1 MKARVAAPA
10 AVEQKQAAVATQ
22 APKLSKL
29 AMRAQAA
36 RAARGSATSA
46 ASTTST
52 GVDDVSMMDIDHSRR
67 SQRNPIAA
75 APSKLQQRMLSKAS
89 HQTNTEEAVTMP
101 GTEPV
106 EIDRLPQSALFNGC
120 LDVTASA
127 AAGSHYPSPF
137 AATMASSSAHQVDHA
152 QRDRLIDQVTSIV
165 GQRHPK
171 PP

>member
-10 AVEQKQAAVATQ
+10 AVEQEQAAVATQ

-36 RAARGSATSA
+36 RAARGTATTEA
-46 ASTTST
+46 NTTST
-52 GVDDVSMMDIDHSRR
+52 GVDDVSMMDADRDRS
-67 SQRNPIAA
+67 SQRKSIAA

-89 HQTNTEEAVTMP
+89 HQTNNEEAAIMP
-101 GTEPV
+101 ERDPEEV
-106 EIDRLPQSALFNGC
+106 DRLPQSSLFNGC
-120 LDVTASA
+120 LDATTPASA
-127 AAGSHYPSPF
+127 DGHYPSSF
-137 AATMASSSAHQVDHA
+137 AATMASSNAHRVDLA
-152 QRDRLIDQVTSIV
+152 QRDRLIDQVTSLV